1 MKEFDY
7 SAVPH
12 YKFYGFVKKVFGPI
26 LKWLYNVEYKGL
38 ENVPAGESGYIVA
51 INHTCMLDPVFVSM
65 PKKVPPL
72 HFMAKSELFENPVVA
87 WVITHVYGFPVHRGK
102 GDTSAIDYGI
112 KLIREGHI
120 MAICPEGRRV
130 KDKNGVPQHAKAGVA
145 VIAHAT
151 GADVLPVAICSRG
164 PIKPFKKVVVSY
176 GKMIKNE
183 DLQMTD
189 DAKPSQIKAAANMV
203 MKEILDLWE
212 AEV

>member
-1 MKEFDY
+1 MKPFDY
-7 SAVPH
+7 STVPH
-12 YKFYGFVKKVFGPI
+12 YKFYGFAKKVIGPI
-26 LKWLYNVEYKGL
+26 LKFVYRIEYKGL
-38 ENVPAGESGYIVA
+38 ENVPAGRSGYIVA

-65 PKKVPPL
+65 PKNVPAL

-87 WVITHVYGFPVHRGK
+87 WFITHAYGFPVHRGK

-112 KLIREGHI
+112 KLIQEGHV
-120 MAICPEGRRV
+120 MAICPEGHRV

-151 GADVLPVAICSRG
+151 DADVLPVAICSHG
-164 PIKPFKKVVVSY
+164 PIRPFHKVVVSY
-176 GKMIKNE
+176 GKIIKNE